1 MLKFIFSEKYYADIG
16 VHVFPIKK
24 YLLIHPKLVTEG
36 VITEQNTVE
45 PKVASVEDLRL
56 VHTRQ
61 YINDLLGLRW
71 TPSTM
76 RSELPISRG
85 ILEAYLLAT
94 GGTILAAQRAMEDGM
109 AVNIGGGFHHAF
121 PDHAEGFCYI
131 NDIAIALRRLQQ
143 EKVIRKAAVVD
154 CDLHQGNGTAYIF
167 QNDPSVF
174 TFSIHQENN
183 YPLKQKSDLDI
194 GLDDYANDD
203 EYMRHIQRV
212 VPQIL
217 DEFQPD
223 FLLYVAGADPYMDD
237 QLGGLS
243 LSIDGLK
250 QRDKFVI
257 SACIE
262 HKIPI
267 AIVLAGGYA
276 VKTED
281 TVEIHCNTCRI
292 ALELSLFKETE
303 FLEETRFL
311 KPGR

>member
-24 YLLIHPKLVTEG
+24 YLFVHQKLATEG
-36 VITEQNTVE
+36 IIEQNIIE
-45 PKVASVEDLRL
+45 PKPASADDLQL
-56 VHTRQ
+56 VHTQQ
-61 YINDLLGLRW
+61 YIDDLLNLKW

-76 RSELPISRG
+76 RSELPISQE
-85 ILEAYLLAT
+85 IVDAYLLAT
-94 GGTILAAQRAMEDGM
+94 GGTILSAREAMKDGI

-131 NDIAIALRRLQQ
+131 NDIAIAIRRLQQ
-143 EKVIRKAAVVD
+143 EKAIRKAAVVD

-167 QNDPSVF
+167 HNDPSVF

-183 YPLKQKSDLDI
+183 YPVKQRSDIDI
-194 GLDDYANDD
+194 GLDDYTNDD
-203 EYMRHIQRV
+203 EYMKHIQRV
-212 VPQIL
+212 VLKIL
-217 DEFQPD
+217 SEFQPD

-250 QRDKFVI
+250 RRDKFVI
-257 SACIE
+257 SECIE
-262 HKIPI
+262 RGIPI

-292 ALELSLFKETE
+292 AYELSSFK
-303 FLEETRFL
+303 
-311 KPGR
+311 

>member
-1 MLKFIFSEKYYADIG
+1 
-16 VHVFPIKK
+16 VFPIKK
-24 YLLIHPKLVTEG
+24 YLLIHQKLVAEG

-45 PKVASVEDLRL
+45 PKVALVDDLRL

-61 YINDLLGLRW
+61 YINDLLGLKW

-76 RSELPISRG
+76 RSELPISQG
-85 ILEAYLLAT
+85 IVDAYLLAT
-94 GGTILAAQRAMEDGM
+94 GGTILAAQRAMEDGI

-131 NDIAIALRRLQQ
+131 NDIAIAIRRLQQ
-143 EKVIRKAAVVD
+143 EKVIKKAAVVD

-167 QNDPSVF
+167 QNDPTVF

-217 DEFQPD
+217 DEWKPD
-223 FLLYVAGADPYMDD
+223 FLLYAAGADPYMDD
-237 QLGGLS
+237 QLGSLS

-250 QRDKFVI
+250 QRDRFVI
-257 SACIE
+257 SGCVE
-262 HKIPI
+262 RGIPI

-281 TVEIHCNTCRI
+281 TVQIHCNTCKI
-292 ALELSLFKETE
+292 ALELSSNLVA
-303 FLEETRFL
+303 
-311 KPGR
+311 

>member
-16 VHVFPIKK
+16 VHVFPVKK
-24 YLLIHPKLVTEG
+24 YLLIRQKLVAEG
-36 VITEQNTVE
+36 IIIEQDIIE
-45 PKVASVEDLRL
+45 PKVASVNDLRL
-56 VHTRQ
+56 VHTQ
-61 YINDLLGLRW
+61 KYIGDLLGLRW
-71 TPSTM
+71 TPSIM
-76 RSELPISRG
+76 RSELPISQE
-85 ILEAYLLAT
+85 IVDAYLLAT
-94 GGTILAAQRAMEDGM
+94 SGTILAAERAMEDGI

-121 PDHAEGFCYI
+121 PDHAEGFCYL
-131 NDIAIALRRLQQ
+131 NDIAIAIRRLQQ
-143 EKVIRKAAVVD
+143 EKTIRKAAVVD

-183 YPLKQKSDLDI
+183 YPLKQRSDLDI
-194 GLDDYANDD
+194 GLDDYTDDD

-223 FLLYVAGADPYMDD
+223 FLLYAAGADPYIDD

-257 SACIE
+257 GECIE
-262 HKIPI
+262 RGIPI

-281 TVEIHCNTCRI
+281 TVQIHCNTCKI
-292 ALELSLFKETE
+292 ALES
-303 FLEETRFL
+303 
-311 KPGR
+311 